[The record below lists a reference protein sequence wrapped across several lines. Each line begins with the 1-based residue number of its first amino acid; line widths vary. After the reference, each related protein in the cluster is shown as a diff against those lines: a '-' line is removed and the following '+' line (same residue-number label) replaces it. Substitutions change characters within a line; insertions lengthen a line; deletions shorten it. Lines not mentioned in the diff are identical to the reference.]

1 MAVTGDSVE
10 RVFDTVN
17 VLLASILST
26 MEKSYMW
33 QWKLLIGDFNTTT
46 EVKKEFPDQVM
57 LELRFE

>member
-10 RVFDTVN
+10 RVFDIVN

-33 QWKLLIGDFNTTT
+33 QWKLLIEDFDATM